1 MTDEPHRKT
10 SPHWWIFSEQ
20 SNEGKSSGYNITTL
34 DITITAKLSWDSVL
48 TNQTRDN
55 KIIINFLFDSGAEFY
70 RGLPNR

>member
-1 MTDEPHRKT
+1 M
-10 SPHWWIFSEQ
+10 
-20 SNEGKSSGYNITTL
+20 NLTTL

>member
-1 MTDEPHRKT
+1 M
-10 SPHWWIFSEQ
+10 
-20 SNEGKSSGYNITTL
+20 NLTTL

-48 TNQTRDN
+48 TNQTRDT